1 MKAIKITVLL
11 LFLTGTIY
19 AQNCCE
25 SGGCYIRLDDISGVD
40 TDTFQNSLQAAAC
53 ELVQAFPE
61 DFRRDFRVYDF
72 GFYLHNENFD
82 GSYPDVFE
90 QVKSQID
97 KPYYLL
103 FGKQTDSTGVYNKIW
118 VEVKLPETNIFECYT
133 EEERAFIPLRIL
145 SKLNETYD
153 KMGRNAFYYAEAE
166 ISGMNK
172 LIKIINKAKECCYVS
187 ALREPDECPS
197 CPDNDE
203 IKTILER
210 YGFFNIPVSNLTI
223 NPMNKEGVVK
233 QNASISAKLGNSGE
247 QISLN
252 NYIVPYLEEI
262 DSVVH
267 NVYGSISHYDQLS
280 DDYNC
285 MDIMNIVYNTNGANY
300 SALINKSG
308 RNDNRRNKEDV
319 KTRAEENIY
328 LKVDVIS
335 LKDLKGNEYIYYR
348 FSQNITDG
356 NSKFGILDDII
367 KFKENSTY
375 KDEELLYMI
384 WAVMTQDVTL
394 DELIEGH
401 DYLSPD
407 YGNTYDP
414 PPSYIEI
421 LDSYVPT
428 FEPDNYELMA
438 ETKWYSN
445 DHEYDPQ
452 KGIIPNDL
460 QYGYG
465 GDPKKLSRYFPN
477 NRALLKLDN
486 NDLLN
491 NYFKSLI
498 TDGSLNSDLQNVA
511 NDYFNRWV
519 AGTGGDYFNQA
530 LSEYA
535 LTDGHTIATV
545 HDFGELLN
553 DSLKRVKGDLC
564 KLPFLE
570 LEREYRAVYGEG
582 ENSSGLGILVHD
594 TEKLYIYNM
603 DDYHY
608 NKDSR
613 EWEITLYFQIFDNFG
628 LDDGDLEKFQG
639 IKYTYHNWNQGFAAW
654 WILQHIRG
662 YKPFRTEI
670 RTVFKIKGDLDK
682 K

>member
-1 MKAIKITVLL
+1 L

-25 SGGCYIRLDDISGVD
+25 SGECYIRLNDISGVD
-40 TDTFQNSLQAAAC
+40 TDTFQNSLKAAAC
-53 ELVQAFPE
+53 ELVQAFPD

-72 GFYLHNENFD
+72 GFYLHNEHFD
-82 GSYPDVFE
+82 GNYPAVFE

-103 FGKQTDSTGVYNKIW
+103 FGKQTDSTGVYSKIW

-145 SKLNETYD
+145 SKINETYD

-187 ALREPDECPS
+187 PLRDPDVCPS

-203 IKTILER
+203 IKTILEY
-210 YGFFNIPVSNLTI
+210 YGFFNLPVFNLTI
-223 NPMNKEGVVK
+223 SPMNKEGVVK
-233 QNASISAKLGNSGE
+233 QYASISAKLGSSGE

-252 NYIVPYLEEI
+252 DYIVPYLKEI
-262 DSVVH
+262 DTVVH
-267 NVYGSISHYDQLS
+267 NVYGTISHYDQLS

-319 KTRAEENIY
+319 KTREGENIY

-414 PPSYIEI
+414 PPSYIKI

-438 ETKWYSN
+438 KTKWL
-445 DHEYDPQ
+445 DETHEYNPPN
-452 KGIIPNDL
+452 KIPNDL
-460 QYGYG
+460 QSGYD
-465 GDPKKLSRYFPN
+465 GDTMKLSRYFPN

-491 NYFKSLI
+491 KYFKSLI
-498 TDGSLNSDLQNVA
+498 TDGFLNSDLQNVA

-519 AGTGGDYFNQA
+519 AGTGGDYFNQE
-530 LSEYA
+530 LSEYV

-553 DSLKRVKGDLC
+553 DSLKRVKGDLS
-564 KLPFLE
+564 KLPFLK
-570 LEREYRAVYGEG
+570 LEAGYRVIYGEG
-582 ENSSGLGILVHD
+582 EKHSGLGILVHD

-608 NKDSR
+608 DKDSR
-613 EWEITLYFQIFDNFG
+613 EWEIKLYFQIFDNFG
-628 LDDGDLEKFQG
+628 LDDGDLEDFQG
-639 IKYTYHNWNQGFAAW
+639 WEWSVHQWNKKFAAW